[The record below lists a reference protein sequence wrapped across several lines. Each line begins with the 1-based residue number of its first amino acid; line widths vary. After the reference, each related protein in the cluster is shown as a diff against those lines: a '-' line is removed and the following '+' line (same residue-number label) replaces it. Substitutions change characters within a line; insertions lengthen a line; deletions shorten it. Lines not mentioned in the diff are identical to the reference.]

1 MNIQRTIVHVYFF
14 AVDNNK
20 INPVKLSQFN
30 SWDLQ
35 QLVLLLQI
43 DPQNVVVEVLEEN
56 VKKHKSSVSNCL
68 LAIDGNG
75 HVFHF
80 NCSYYIEV

>member
-1 MNIQRTIVHVYFF
+1 MTVQRTIVHVYFF
-14 AVDNNK
+14 ADNNN

-56 VKKHKSSVSNCL
+56 VKKHESSVS
-68 LAIDGNG
+68 I
-75 HVFHF
+75 
-80 NCSYYIEV
+80 

>member
-1 MNIQRTIVHVYFF
+1 MNVQRTIVHVYFF
-14 AVDNNK
+14 VVDNNN

-56 VKKHKSSVSNCL
+56 VKKHESSVS
-68 LAIDGNG
+68 I
-75 HVFHF
+75 
-80 NCSYYIEV
+80 